1 MVRDSTDCLIEA
13 RGAECV
19 SHAKTL
25 WFLFQDLQQEG
36 VKRMTGEGG
45 KDVRSSLYS
54 FTLEPWAT
62 NPALA

>member
-25 WFLFQDLQQEG
+25 LISVPGFATRGGEEDDL
-36 VKRMTGEGG
+36 GG
-45 KDVRSSLYS
+45 WERC
-54 FTLEPWAT
+54 
-62 NPALA
+62 